1 MEETMTTIKDIA
13 ARLELSPS
21 TVSIVLKGNG
31 DRRKIKKETQQ
42 RIMNAAK
49 EMGYKPNIQ
58 AKILRGSLSAKANI
72 SLYWVSDN
80 RIHLLS
86 RFLKG
91 LQIAIM
97 ENNYQFQLSIVPYEN
112 NHLQDALTQESVLT
126 TNAIIICNPSEA
138 DMEYLEAN
146 DFHIP
151 IVLYNRYSSKYAT
164 VNMDDKTIGLLPANI
179 FAAHGKKHPA
189 LLKSPATFSGMN
201 IRTNV
206 FEFQVSESAM
216 ERPVSVTVEDSM
228 QGGYLGALTL
238 CDLNPLPDCL
248 FCTSDSIALGAL
260 KAFYEKKI
268 RIPEQI
274 EIISVGSGRPE
285 QEEYCIPSLSVISL
299 PFEDMAEECL
309 KILSDSL
316 TNFKYTPTSITFPT
330 PYVARQSCPAL
341 IQ

>member
-1 MEETMTTIKDIA
+1 MTTIKDIA

-58 AKILRGSLSAKANI
+58 AKILRGSLSAMANI

-201 IRTNV
+201 IRTKV